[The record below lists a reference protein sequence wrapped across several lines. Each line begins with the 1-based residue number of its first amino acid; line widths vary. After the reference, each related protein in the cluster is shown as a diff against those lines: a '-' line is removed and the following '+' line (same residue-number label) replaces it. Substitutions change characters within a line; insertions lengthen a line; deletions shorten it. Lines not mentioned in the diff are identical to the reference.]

1 MSNTP
6 KTDKLFFP
14 YGRDHTAAA
23 SPSFLTC
30 MTEYELLEKENAAQL
45 AELTR
50 IAEAL
55 GTNEGHSS
63 VTHIEIL
70 KKENAALLTALEAIA
85 TQPREGD
92 IPQQVVRM
100 QRVAR
105 AAIAAKKEPN
115 VTHSR
120 VGGDHAIVMVGGG
133 GGGGSAAKEEGK

>member
-6 KTDKLFFP
+6 KTDALFFP

-30 MTEYELLEKENAAQL
+30 WTEYELLEKENAAQL

-50 IAEAL
+50 IAEVL

-70 KKENAALLTALEAIA
+70 REQLKDCSAAFDRQQEMLDRNAEQIAALRLDAERYRWLRDNWLTGGFHGVKFDTAI
-85 TQPREGD
+85 D
-92 IPQQVVRM
+92 
-100 QRVAR
+100 
-105 AAIAAKKEPN
+105 AAMKEK
-115 VTHSR
+115 R
-120 VGGDHAIVMVGGG
+120 
-133 GGGGSAAKEEGK
+133 K